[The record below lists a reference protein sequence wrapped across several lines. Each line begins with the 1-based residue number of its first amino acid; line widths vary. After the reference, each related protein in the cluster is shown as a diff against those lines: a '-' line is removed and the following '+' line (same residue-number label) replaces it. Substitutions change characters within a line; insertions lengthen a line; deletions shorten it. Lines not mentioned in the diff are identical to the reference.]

1 MSWPL
6 FVHTFKKN
14 WLLLLIFV
22 AVLTMYMTVMLSMY
36 DPEGI
41 AGLRAVVEAFPA
53 ELRAAMGFDALATDL
68 TGYLASWLYGMLM
81 VGFPMVY
88 SIILGNRLIALMV
101 DNGSFAYLLST
112 PRPRVT
118 IVITQGIYALA
129 SHLLLFSL
137 VFVIGVTAAGAMFP
151 GQLDILAFFR
161 LNVTT
166 MLVNMVVMM
175 ISFFFSCLFNETRLS
190 LGFGSGVPIM
200 FLLMNMLGGGTGL
213 EILSNASIFG
223 FYDPVRLVG
232 GESVG
237 GVNLI
242 YIGIIMA
249 LLASGILIFN
259 KKRLPL

>member
-1 MSWPL
+1 
-6 FVHTFKKN
+6 
-14 WLLLLIFV
+14 
-22 AVLTMYMTVMLSMY
+22 
-36 DPEGI
+36 
-41 AGLRAVVEAFPA
+41 
-53 ELRAAMGFDALATDL
+53 
-68 TGYLASWLYGMLM
+68 
-81 VGFPMVY
+81 
-88 SIILGNRLIALMV
+88 
-101 DNGSFAYLLST
+101 
-112 PRPRVT
+112 
-118 IVITQGIYALA
+118 
-129 SHLLLFSL
+129 
-137 VFVIGVTAAGAMFP
+137 
-151 GQLDILAFFR
+151 
-161 LNVTT
+161 

-249 LLASGILIFN
+249 LLASGTLIFN